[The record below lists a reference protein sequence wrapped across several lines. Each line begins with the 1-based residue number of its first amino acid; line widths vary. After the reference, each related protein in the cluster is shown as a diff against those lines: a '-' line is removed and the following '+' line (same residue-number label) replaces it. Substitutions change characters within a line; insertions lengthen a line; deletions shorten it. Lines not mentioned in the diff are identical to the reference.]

1 MMLLISELCELRGG
15 KFLAA
20 LHWWWWIADGRR
32 NSYRADKLG
41 LSISHWS
48 ASSCHISDLTRK
60 IMKAAEKSKMI
71 LANCQFLCVFKTGS
85 SFLSTTWR
93 RNTRKNIACQCSLNY
108 IRLFH
113 MNNFKCLTS
122 QDKDPNNILVCE
134 FSLVLRLP
142 TGVQCSARPGWTCL
156 CQTSSPLVTQ
166 VTIHFRTA
174 AESGVTITRVAV
186 EVYFTC
192 QTIARILPS
201 DDVSSLSS
209 LSEHLSGRGV
219 VGVTTPLSTPS
230 LQL

>member
-1 MMLLISELCELRGG
+1 MYIMMLLQSELCELRGG
-15 KFLAA
+15 NCTA
-20 LHWWWWIADGRR
+20 LVIWWIADGRR

-60 IMKAAEKSKMI
+60 IMKAAEKSKLI

-142 TGVQCSARPGWTCL
+142 TGVQCSDRPGWTCL

-186 EVYFTC
+186 EVYFTRSSDAASDT
-192 QTIARILPS
+192 QESLVKVSQNVAKFLPG
-201 DDVSSLSS
+201 LSRPG
-209 LSEHLSGRGV
+209 HAV
-219 VGVTTPLSTPS
+219 PA
-230 LQL
+230 